1 MAPKA
6 FICGCSGLELTE
18 REREFL
24 RAEQP
29 WGLILFARNCDSP
42 EQIRQLTAAFRA
54 TVGRPDAPVLV
65 DQEGGRIQ
73 RLKPPRWPA
82 YPSAGAIAA
91 VAAGDPAA
99 GRRLARLCGR
109 LIGEDLFGLGI
120 TVDCTPVLDLRI
132 PGAHDIVGDR
142 AYGATADA
150 IVPLAEAVVDGLS
163 AAGVA
168 PVVKHIPGHGRAL
181 ADSHLELPVVE
192 AAADALAA
200 DFEPFRRM
208 NRQPMAM
215 TAHVVYRAF
224 DPREPATL
232 SRTVI
237 QDVVRGLIGFDGLLM
252 TDDLSMR
259 ALTGGIG
266 ENAARAFSAGC
277 DVALHCNGDLEE
289 MAEVAA
295 ACPRLEGRA
304 AERAAAAT
312 AWAVRR
318 SEDIAAARQELSA
331 LGARPAEA

>member
-18 REREFL
+18 PETDFL
-24 RAEQP
+24 CAEQP
-29 WGLILFARNCDSP
+29 WGLILFARNCESP
-42 EQIRQLTAAFRA
+42 DQIRRLVSAFRA
-54 TVGRPDAPVLV
+54 SVGRPDAPVLI

-73 RLKPPRWPA
+73 RLKPPLWPA
-82 YPSAGAIAA
+82 YPSAGKMADLAA
-91 VAAGDPAA
+91 ADPSA

-109 LIGEDLFGLGI
+109 LIGEDLFDIGI
-120 TVDCTPVLDLRI
+120 TVDCTPVLDLRV

-142 AYGATADA
+142 AYGATADE
-150 IVPLAEAVVDGLS
+150 IVPLAEAVVDGLA

-168 PVVKHIPGHGRAL
+168 PVIKHIPGHGRAL
-181 ADSHLELPVVE
+181 ADSHLELPIVDVS
-192 AAADALAA
+192 ADALAA

-208 NRQPMAM
+208 NRLPMAM
-215 TAHVVYRAF
+215 TAHVVYRAL

-232 SRTVI
+232 SRAVVEDVI
-237 QDVVRGLIGFDGLLM
+237 RGAIGFDGLLM

-266 ENAARAFSAGC
+266 ENAARALAAGC

-289 MAEVAA
+289 MTEVAA

-304 AERAAAAT
+304 AARAAAAT
-312 AWAVRR
+312 AWAARR
-318 SEDIAAARQELSA
+318 PEDIAAARQELST
-331 LGARPAEA
+331 LCARPAEA

>member
-18 REREFL
+18 PEKGFL

-29 WGLILFARNCDSP
+29 WGLILFARNCESP
-42 EQIRQLTAAFRA
+42 NQIRGLVADFRDI
-54 TVGRPDAPVLV
+54 VGRADAPVLI

-82 YPSAGAIAA
+82 YPSAGTIAE
-91 VAAGDPAA
+91 VAAGDLAE
-99 GRRLARLCGR
+99 GRRLAWLCGR
-109 LIGEDLFGLGI
+109 LIGEDLFELGI

-142 AYGATADA
+142 AYGATADE
-150 IVPLAEAVVDGLS
+150 IVPLAAAVAEGLS

-181 ADSHLELPVVE
+181 ADSHVELPVVD
-192 AAADALAA
+192 ASADALAA

-208 NRQPMAM
+208 NEQPMAM

-237 QDVVRGLIGFDGLLM
+237 QDVIRDAIGFDGLLM

-259 ALTGGIG
+259 ALTGGVG
-266 ENAARAFSAGC
+266 ENAARALSAGC
-277 DVALHCNGDLEE
+277 DVALHCNGDLVE

-304 AERAAAAT
+304 ADRAAAAT
-312 AWAVRR
+312 AWAARR
-318 SEDIAAARQELSA
+318 PEDIPAARQELSV
-331 LGARPAEA
+331 LSARPAEA